1 MFLAQQA
8 GEKALKSILYY
19 LGARRVV
26 LLTPSVVEMVQEA
39 HKKEKRFEELI
50 DDTRELYLHYFLLT
64 SNGIGVII
72 LLIVR

>member
-26 LLTPSVVEMVQEA
+26 LLTPSVVEMVQEE

-50 DDTRELYLHYFLLT
+50 DDARGLDLHYFLLT